1 MKLRSSGPPDRLE
14 ALTAFGQA
22 LSLSPTVD
30 ALHEAIWRH
39 LPALAHDA
47 EMWMLV
53 RREHEWER
61 MTDRAQARW
70 RAGEIESVA
79 DAVRRWPPERFD
91 SPDGLEQDG
100 FLCYALAADGQTLAV
115 IGVTP
120 ASASPD
126 ARRTIGVAAT
136 MVGIALRH
144 VHLVAEVRKHGL
156 RDALTGCF
164 NRAHALESLDAEL
177 SRARRTGSALSVMM
191 LDVDHFA
198 RVNDD
203 QGRRGGD
210 QLLAAIGHRL
220 RHVLRR
226 SDLRCR
232 FGGDE
237 FLIVL
242 PETPAQ
248 GAARVA
254 EWVRSEIAQVVVTGR
269 TGPVSPTISAGVATV
284 ETGEP
289 IDTLLDRATRL
300 LHAAKAAGRN
310 CVRGDRARPAHVHSL
325 TVAAKPR

>member
-1 MKLRSSGPPDRLE
+1 MKFRDSGSHDRID
-14 ALTAFGQA
+14 ALMAFGQA
-22 LSLSPTVD
+22 VSLSPTVD

-39 LPALAHDA
+39 LPALAPGA
-47 EMWMLV
+47 EIWMLV

-61 MTDRAQARW
+61 VTDRAQARW
-70 RAGEIESVA
+70 RAGTIESVA
-79 DAVRRWPPERFD
+79 DALARLPPGRFE
-91 SPDGLEQDG
+91 SADGLEQDG
-100 FLCYALAADGQTLAV
+100 FLCYVIAIGGQAAGV

-120 ASASPD
+120 ASAPPD
-126 ARRTIGVAAT
+126 VRRTIGAAA
-136 MVGIALRH
+136 MLLGIALRH
-144 VHLVAEVRKHGL
+144 VQLMAEVRKHGL

-164 NRAHALESLDAEL
+164 NRAHAFESLDAEL
-177 SRARRTGSALSVMM
+177 SRARRTGSHLSVML
-191 LDVDHFA
+191 LDVDHLS

-203 QGRRGGD
+203 HGTGCGD
-210 QLLAAIGHRL
+210 ELLGAIGQRL
-220 RHVLRR
+220 RRVLRR

-254 EWVRSEIAQVVVTGR
+254 EWVRSEIEQITVVSGGVTIA
-269 TGPVSPTISAGVATV
+269 PTVSAGVATV

-289 IDTLLDRATRL
+289 IETLLDRATRL

-310 CVRGDRARPAHVHSL
+310 CVRGDRARPGHVHSL